1 MCEAWRRVTSGR
13 PWKRWKTRLRIVGYT
28 RTLEIN
34 WGDANGWHPHFH
46 FLIFVEEEV
55 TQDVADE
62 FCDFLYT
69 TWCDRLS
76 KVTDASHLPNREHG
90 IDVKVIEGDGKVLGT
105 YVSKFM
111 DIGAEVS
118 CIEAKNGRR
127 PEHFGAFE
135 LLDIREPWAEAR
147 WNEYLE
153 ATKGR
158 RSIFFTKGLRDA
170 LGLNEELDDDQIV
183 ADEAAQPREV
193 VGAVSSLVYGDV
205 WVNGKWIEFD
215 QALRCI
221 ENDDWRAAT
230 GVLDAALRW
239 QVILRY
245 RNGKPYIDFVRANP
259 YGGNYPFGRPPNPGI
274 TYNPDD
280 IR

>member
-127 PEHFGAFE
+127 PEHYGAFQ

-147 WNEYLE
+147 WNEYVE

-158 RSIFFTKGLRDA
+158 RSIFFTKGLRDE
-170 LGLNEELDDDQIV
+170 LGLDAEKDDDQIL
-183 ADEAAQPREV
+183 AEEAEHPREL
-193 VGAVSSLVYGDV
+193 VGVIDLLVYDYV
-205 WVNGKWIEFD
+205 WFQDAWVEFD
-215 QALRCI
+215 QALRYI
-221 ENDDWRAAT
+221 ERDDWQAAAD
-230 GVLDAALRW
+230 VLSAALP
-239 QVILRY
+239 Y
-245 RNGKPYIDFVRANP
+245 RVVSRVSTGQPIGCPRRSWRMLE
-259 YGGNYPFGRPPNPGI
+259 FG
-274 TYNPDD
+274 DE
-280 IR
+280 